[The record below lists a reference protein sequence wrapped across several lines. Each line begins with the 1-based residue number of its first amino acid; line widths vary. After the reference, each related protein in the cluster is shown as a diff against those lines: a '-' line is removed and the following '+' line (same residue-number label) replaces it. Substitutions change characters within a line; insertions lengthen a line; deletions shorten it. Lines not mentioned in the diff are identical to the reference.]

1 MDFSILNEIIKLSK
15 DFSVPYDKE
24 TVVDA
29 IVKKFNLS
37 AKRKIFQN
45 KDISIRFSNVKN
57 GGYSNTFLGFRQ
69 ILENDDKPL
78 IACIIRTNE
87 IEFLIANSTF
97 VTRISHSSKILELLK
112 IRGSV
117 NLSNIIKSFSGYS
130 NEPKNFEELFKLH
143 SEIPQEDNIERV
155 VENTKLI
162 KAKKERFNITDEQQ
176 KIILGN
182 IQFIK
187 NIEEDSDFI
196 KMNNELIKKVEDL
209 KNEILEIAESRN
221 VNIRGNLIEQLITK
235 GKNSHEL
242 GDILTIIKNN
252 HIIIIDIKSKL
263 LNSSSA
269 PKAYNI
275 DKLLETISNEKTYF
289 GYLFIGIDD
298 KNNEVKVKLVSFIDK
313 FLINN
318 TKIQHH
324 WSSKNS
330 RGTTQLV
337 GNIKNIFETNF
348 TSEIDL
354 EQSKTFIEMLINL

>member
-1 MDFSILNEIIKLSK
+1 MNFSILDKIIKMSK
-15 DFSVPYDKE
+15 TFTTPYNKQ
-24 TVVDA
+24 TIVNS

-37 AKRKIFQN
+37 AKRKVYHN
-45 KDISIRFSNVKN
+45 NDIGIRFSNVRN
-57 GGYSNTFLGFRQ
+57 GGYGNTFLGFRQ

-78 IACIIRTNE
+78 IACIIRNKG

-97 VTRISHSSKILELLK
+97 ITRISHSSKIFELLK

-117 NLSNIIKSFSGYS
+117 NLTNIVKSFSGYS

-143 SEIPQEDNIERV
+143 LDIPQQDNIERIF
-155 VENTKLI
+155 ENTKLI
-162 KAKKERFNITDEQQ
+162 KSHKEKAEITDELR
-176 KIILGN
+176 KAILKN
-182 IQFIK
+182 ISFIK
-187 NIEEDSDFI
+187 DIEKDPEFVRTKNS
-196 KMNNELIKKVEDL
+196 LIKSVENA
-209 KNEILEIAESRN
+209 KTEILKIAKTQN

-242 GDILTIIKNN
+242 GDILTTINN
-252 HIIIIDIKSKL
+252 DQTMIIDLKSKL

-275 DKLLETISNEKTYF
+275 DKLLDTLSKDKVYF
-289 GYLFIGIDD
+289 GYLFIGIDN
-298 KNNEVKVKLVSFIDK
+298 KKNEVKTNLVSFIDNA
-313 FLINN
+313 LINN

-337 GNIKNIFETNF
+337 G
-348 TSEIDL
+348 
-354 EQSKTFIEMLINL
+354 